1 MLKEFVDRLVELGQ
15 PEKVIVGGCTFS
27 TRALTMVKHPEPT
40 PLKFQS
46 LRGIVDYLQSSLD
59 AHVAP
64 IDGDSPSTAL
74 FVADDQTITLI
85 SCLEEHTYQRATFA
99 VAVADPCRFKFDS
112 WHSQEQLVVA
122 LQALFVQTPERDA
135 LLRVVSSITD
145 EAVGTSDDDGVT
157 QQVSV
162 RAGVMLKN
170 RSDLPNPVTLRP
182 YRTFREVE
190 QPASAFVLRVRK
202 DHEGIRLALFE
213 ADGGT
218 WKIEARENVA
228 AWLREKLGSAPVVL
242 A

>member
-1 MLKEFVDRLVELGQ
+1 MLKEFLDRLLELNR
-15 PEKVIVGGCTFS
+15 PETVIVEGRTYSPLGLKMMTDPS
-27 TRALTMVKHPEPT
+27 PT
-40 PLKFQS
+40 PLAFQS
-46 LRGIVDYLQSSLD
+46 LKGLTDYIAAGIDEIEVGAKKAQAMVIVEDERTVNLVSNLN
-59 AHVAP
+59 
-64 IDGDSPSTAL
+64 GLTM
-74 FVADDQTITLI
+74 
-85 SCLEEHTYQRATFA
+85 QRNIFA
-99 VAVADPCRFKFDS
+99 RAEGEPCRFKFDS

-190 QPASAFVLRVRK
+190 QPASSFVLRVRK

-213 ADGGT
+213 ADGGA

-228 AWLREKLGSAPVVL
+228 AWLREKLGPAPVVL